1 MKKNKWLGC
10 LGVIGGA
17 LFALVVFLIVS
28 LNQGGHMA
36 GPTYIAP
43 GNAGLVVDNYSGVLE
58 PGLMPAGTHWQG
70 PWETV
75 IEVPTAQR
83 TLSLDHSQSGTPGG
97 NGPVLVNT
105 ASNMLSADVAVQY
118 SIQGNRAADLYN
130 SYQDQFAEID
140 TFERIHLIPAVKEA
154 INYAIGDT
162 DTASA
167 LTAAG
172 KERAAALALRSLQT
186 EWAPRGIDF
195 HNLMIRGIDLD
206 EESKAL
212 LSQTVQKQQEIDNA
226 RLGVQ
231 QQEID
236 NKTLLQKA
244 QADATINQLQSATLT
259 DLYVQDKLL
268 ERVSTVYMPSDEIL
282 GILKE
287 SSQKQ

>member
-1 MKKNKWLGC
+1 MKKSRLLGC
-10 LGVIGGA
+10 LGGIGA
-17 LFALVVFLIVS
+17 LLLAFLIFLIVS

-43 GNAGLVVDNYSGVLE
+43 GNAGLVVDNYRGVLE

-83 TLSLDHSQSGTPGG
+83 TLSLDHAQKRADGT
-97 NGPVLVNT
+97 NNAVLVNT

-118 SIQGNRAADLYN
+118 SIQGAKAADLYN
-130 SYQDQFAEID
+130 SYQDQFADIE
-140 TFERIHLIPAVKEA
+140 TFEQIHLIPAVKEA

-162 DTASA
+162 DTADA

-172 KERAAALALRSLQT
+172 KERAAALALKTLQA

-212 LSQTVQKQQEIDNA
+212 LSQTVQKQQEIDNS
-226 RLGVQ
+226 RLAVQ
-231 QQEID
+231 QQLID

-244 QADATINQLQSATLT
+244 QADATINRLQDSTLT

-268 ERVSTVYMPSDEIL
+268 ERVQTRSTCRPPTFSAC
-282 GILKE
+282 
-287 SSQKQ
+287 